1 CSQRVYPA
9 ESSCSA
15 SAPSSA
21 CPPTSRVMA
30 RDRRV
35 SGGRVRAMRPSAVA
49 TTTGASPWARAYSAA
64 RRLRSQSREPTAPG
78 RNCHSRPSR
87 VTGHLPVRVS
97 RSAER
102 TWTSRSSPQ
111 RNTAGRPQAAATAA
125 PTQARCTG
133 WRPLTAAG
141 QPPSSTRRISSAA
154 SGIVCNCLRN
164 CSIGCGP
171 CQHEKLGR
179 LSGRRAAS
187 GRMARWAFSAR
198 RLFGGRGC
206 KADGHDSPTQVIS
219 TGTIRENGSVLSVF
233 PFTGRH
239 ARRQK

>member
-1 CSQRVYPA
+1 
-9 ESSCSA
+9 
-15 SAPSSA
+15 
-21 CPPTSRVMA
+21 
-30 RDRRV
+30 
-35 SGGRVRAMRPSAVA
+35 
-49 TTTGASPWARAYSAA
+49 
-64 RRLRSQSREPTAPG
+64 
-78 RNCHSRPSR
+78 
-87 VTGHLPVRVS
+87 
-97 RSAER
+97 
-102 TWTSRSSPQ
+102 
-111 RNTAGRPQAAATAA
+111 
-125 PTQARCTG
+125 
-133 WRPLTAAG
+133 
-141 QPPSSTRRISSAA
+141 
-154 SGIVCNCLRN
+154 LRN

-239 ARRQK
+239 ARRQKEARRAALLDGPHSIEVIHGLLTAMFNDTFRRVDGPAEALHQHLPLRLGGHADDPVDHVAPFARRAGADLDPGEV

>member
-1 CSQRVYPA
+1 MARGPQGLRRQGPGHEAVRGGHHHRRVPLGQGVQRRQTAPLPVPRTHGPGAELPLPAQQGHGAAARQGLQISGEDLDLPLVPA
-9 ESSCSA
+9 EEH
-15 SAPSSA
+15 
-21 CPPTSRVMA
+21 
-30 RDRRV
+30 RR
-35 SGGRVRAMRPSAVA
+35 
-49 TTTGASPWARAYSAA
+49 
-64 RRLRSQSREPTAPG
+64 
-78 RNCHSRPSR
+78 
-87 VTGHLPVRVS
+87 
-97 RSAER
+97 
-102 TWTSRSSPQ
+102 
-111 RNTAGRPQAAATAA
+111 TAA
-125 PTQARCTG
+125 GCRHRRAHAG
-133 WRPLTAAG
+133 WEPLTAAG

-239 ARRQK
+239 ARRQRGAASRPIGRPSFN